1 LLVPGGAGAASWVWM
16 VCRWGMFISVGCGV
30 GMEFRVGE
38 VSVALLKGDIT
49 EVEAD
54 AIVNA
59 ANSYLEHGGG
69 VAGAIVRKG
78 GWVIQEESREW
89 VRRFG
94 PVPVGGVAVTSAG
107 RLKAKYV
114 IHAVGP
120 RCGVE
125 PVEKIAEAV
134 RNALLKA
141 EELGLSSI
149 AFPAIST
156 GAFGCPYEAAAL
168 QMATAIRE
176 VAPRLA
182 KVRRVLVVLYG
193 DEAYNKFVEV
203 FRKVFAG

>member
-1 LLVPGGAGAASWVWM
+1 
-16 VCRWGMFISVGCGV
+16 
-30 GMEFRVGE
+30 MEFRVGGVE
-38 VSVALLKGDIT
+38 VVVMKGDIT

-54 AIVNA
+54 AVVNA

-78 GWVIQEESREW
+78 GQVIQEESREW

-107 RLKAKYV
+107 RLRARYV

-125 PVEKIAEAV
+125 PIEKLGEAV

-141 EELGLSSI
+141 EELGLVSI

-156 GAFGCPYEAAAL
+156 GIFGCPYDDAAFQTAAA
-168 QMATAIRE
+168 IKE
-176 VAPRLA
+176 VAPRLRS
-182 KVRRVLVVLYG
+182 VRRVMVVLYG
-193 DEAYNKFVEV
+193 DEAFNRFVEV
-203 FRKVFAG
+203 FKKLLTGGGL

>member
-1 LLVPGGAGAASWVWM
+1 
-16 VCRWGMFISVGCGV
+16 MFISVGCGV

-125 PVEKIAEAV
+125 PVEKVGEAV

-156 GAFGCPYEAAAL
+156 GVFGCPYEAAAL

-182 KVRRVLVVLYG
+182 KVRRVFIVLYG

-203 FRKVFAG
+203 FKKVFIG